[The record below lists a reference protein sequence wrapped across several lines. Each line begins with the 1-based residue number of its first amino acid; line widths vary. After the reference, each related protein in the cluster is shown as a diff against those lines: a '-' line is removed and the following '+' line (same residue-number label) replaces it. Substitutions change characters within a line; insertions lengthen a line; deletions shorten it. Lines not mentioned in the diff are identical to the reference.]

1 MGKTID
7 FRAIDLSLILQWL
20 KEFLF
25 TDKPYFMSDF
35 SKKAWSE
42 LAKEAS
48 LQPQEKLQQLKK
60 KQNKLCITV
69 PAEIT
74 YQEKRV
80 SLSPLSVEMLVN
92 NGHDVRIETGAGNL
106 ANFADLEYSNVGA
119 QIVYDH
125 KSAFEGDIVLKVAPP
140 TKEEIEFL
148 TPGQTIFSALQLA
161 DLKKEHLQL
170 MCRKK
175 VTAIAYEFLRD
186 DGGTLPMIRAMSEIA
201 GRASVLIAAEY
212 LNNAQNGKGELI
224 GGIPGIPP
232 TDIVVIGAG
241 SVGEYAVRAAL
252 GLGAH
257 VTVFDNSL
265 HRLRRLES
273 SLGRRLSSSTILP
286 HILQKSLSNCDVA
299 IGALRSPEGRSPV
312 VVSEE
317 MVQKMKPKSLIVD
330 VAIDQGGCFETSE
343 ITNHEQPIMI
353 KHGILHYCVP
363 NIASR
368 VSRTASYAL
377 SNILSPLMIEIGN
390 EGGIYNYLW
399 SSSGLRQGVYVYKG
413 NLTNHTLGERFNIS
427 SKEIDF
433 LFSGN
438 V

>member
-1 MGKTID
+1 MADI
-7 FRAIDLSLILQWL
+7 
-20 KEFLF
+20 
-25 TDKPYFMSDF
+25 
-35 SKKAWSE
+35 SKKVWSD
-42 LAKEAS
+42 LAKQAS
-48 LQPQEKLQQLKK
+48 MQPQEKLQQLKK
-60 KQNKLCITV
+60 KDGGLSITV

-80 SLSPLSVEMLVN
+80 PLSPLSVDMLVS
-92 NGHDVRIETGAGNL
+92 NGHDVRIETGAGAP
-106 ANFADLEYSNVGA
+106 ANFKDLDYSNVGA
-119 QIVYDH
+119 QILYDH

-140 TKEEIEFL
+140 TVDEIEFFK
-148 TPGQTIFSALQLA
+148 PGQVLFSALQIA
-161 DLKKEHLQL
+161 DLKKEYLQL

-175 VTAIAYEFLRD
+175 ITAVAFEFLRD
-186 DGGTLPMIRAMSEIA
+186 EAETLPIIRAMSEIA

-212 LNNAQNGKGELI
+212 LNNSKSGKGELL

-265 HRLRRLES
+265 HKLRRLEANV
-273 SLGRRLSSSTILP
+273 GRRLSSSTILP
-286 HILQKSLSNCDVA
+286 HILGKALENCDVA
-299 IGALRSPEGRSPV
+299 IGALRSPMGRSPI
-312 VVSEE
+312 VVSEA
-317 MVQKMKPKSLIVD
+317 MVQRMKPQSLIVD
-330 VAIDQGGCFETSE
+330 VAIDHGGCFETSE
-343 ITNHEQPIMI
+343 ITNHESPII
-353 KHGILHYCVP
+353 VKHDILHYCVP

-377 SNILSPLMIEIGN
+377 SNILAPLMIEVGN
-390 EGGIYNYLW
+390 EGGFYNHLW
-399 SSSGLRQGVYVYKG
+399 ASAGTRKGVYIYKG
-413 NLTNHTLGERFNIS
+413 SLTNYALGQQFDIK

-438 V
+438 A

>member
-1 MGKTID
+1 
-7 FRAIDLSLILQWL
+7 
-20 KEFLF
+20 
-25 TDKPYFMSDF
+25 MSDF
-35 SKKAWSE
+35 SKKAWSD
-42 LAKEAS
+42 LAKQAS
-48 LQPQEKLQQLKK
+48 LQPQEKLLKLK
-60 KQNKLCITV
+60 NKQNSLCITV

-92 NGHDVRIETGAGNL
+92 NGHDVRIEAGAGKQ
-106 ANFADLEYSNVGA
+106 ANFNDLEYSNVGA
-119 QIVYDH
+119 QILYDH
-125 KSAFEGDIVLKVAPP
+125 QSAFEGDIVLKVAPP
-140 TKEEIEFL
+140 TIEEIDL
-148 TPGQTIFSALQLA
+148 MKPGQALFSAMQMA
-161 DLKKEHLQL
+161 DLKREYLQL
-170 MCRKK
+170 LCRKK
-175 VTAIAYEFLRD
+175 ITAIGYEFLRD
-186 DGGTLPMIRAMSEIA
+186 DAETLPMIRAMSEIA

-212 LNNAQNGKGELI
+212 LNNSKNGKGELL

-265 HRLRRLES
+265 HRLRRLETNI
-273 SLGRRLSSSTILP
+273 GRRLASSTILP
-286 HILQKSLSNCDVA
+286 HILQKALMNCDVA
-299 IGALRSPEGRSPV
+299 IGALRSQNGRSPV
-312 VVSEE
+312 VVTEN
-317 MVQKMKPKSLIVD
+317 MVQKMKPHSLIVD

-343 ITNHEQPIMI
+343 ITNHENPIFI
-353 KHGILHYCVP
+353 KHEVLHYCVP

-377 SNILSPLMIEIGN
+377 SNILSPLMIEIGK
-390 EGGIYNYLW
+390 EGGFYNYLW
-399 SSSGLRQGVYVYKG
+399 ADNGLRKGVYVYKG
-413 NLTNHTLGERFNIS
+413 NLTNHALGERFNIQ

>member
-1 MGKTID
+1 M
-7 FRAIDLSLILQWL
+7 A
-20 KEFLF
+20 
-25 TDKPYFMSDF
+25 DF
-35 SKKAWSE
+35 SKKVWTD
-42 LAKEAS
+42 LAKQAS
-48 LQPQEKLQQLKK
+48 LQPQEKLQLQ
-60 KQNKLCITV
+60 KQKRHTLSITV

-92 NGHDVRIETGAGNL
+92 NGHDVRIETNAGKKS
-106 ANFADLEYSNVGA
+106 NFEDLEYSNAGA
-119 QIVYDH
+119 QILYDH
-125 KSAFEGDIVLKVAPP
+125 SSAFEGDIVLKVAPP
-140 TKEEIEFL
+140 TPEEIEL
-148 TPGQTIFSALQLA
+148 LKPGQTIFSALQVA
-161 DLKKEHLQL
+161 DMKRDCLLS

-175 VTAIAYEFLRD
+175 ITAIGYEYLCD
-186 DGGTLPMIRAMSEIA
+186 DAGTLPVIRAMSEIA
-201 GRASVLIAAEY
+201 GRASVLIAAEF
-212 LNNAQNGKGELI
+212 LNNAKNGKGELI

-232 TDIVVIGAG
+232 TDIVIIGAG

-286 HILQKSLSNCDVA
+286 HILQKALANCDVA

-312 VVSEE
+312 VVSEA
-317 MVQKMKPKSLIVD
+317 MVQQMKSKSLIVD
-330 VAIDQGGCFETSE
+330 VAIDHGGCFETSE
-343 ITNHEQPIMI
+343 ITNHENPTFI
-353 KHGILHYCVP
+353 KHDVLHYCVP

-377 SNILSPLMIEIGN
+377 SNILSPLMLEIGN
-390 EGGIYNYLW
+390 EGGLYNYLW
-399 SSSGLRQGVYVYKG
+399 SNEGLRKGVYVYKG
-413 NLTNHTLGERFNIS
+413 SLTNQTLGDRFNVP

-438 V
+438 G